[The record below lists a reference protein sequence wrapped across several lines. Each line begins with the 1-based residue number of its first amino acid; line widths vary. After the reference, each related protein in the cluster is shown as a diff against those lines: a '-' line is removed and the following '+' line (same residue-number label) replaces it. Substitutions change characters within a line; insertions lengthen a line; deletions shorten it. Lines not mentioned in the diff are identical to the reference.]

1 MKVQFAMFIDGS
13 NSIPVHICHHE
24 RNEAQNALVR
34 IGLKKRQIIQ
44 ELLIPDTRKWVDN
57 QI

>member
-1 MKVQFAMFIDGS
+1 VQFAMFIDDS
-13 NSIPVHICHHE
+13 NSILGRICHYE

-44 ELLIPDTRKWVDN
+44 ELLIPDTCKWVDN